1 MPLLLKF
8 HGALKTVTG
17 SCHFFKVKAS
27 GNIYAVDCGAT
38 QGEDDD
44 EQLALPRNLPR
55 DCSPDKLSG
64 IILTHAHGD
73 HINHLP
79 RWFQAGF
86 RGQIICTR
94 ETAKLAEIALPDSH
108 RIESR
113 EGKDPA
119 DEASLELTL
128 EALRSAKHVQPGAP
142 VVLEHNVTIQA
153 APTSHLLGSCAFRI
167 VASSG
172 VKTSS
177 VLFTGD
183 IGPVEHSDETLSL
196 YAERSA
202 HEQPSDYIISE
213 STYGSR
219 PRNKDSK
226 SGRRRQEKV
235 CEMLSKA
242 FRHGNTSLVV
252 IPAFSL
258 QRTLDVL
265 ADVFLALQYQRT
277 EIGLSKSIVP
287 LICIPSGLSYNFAQ
301 AYRDFLFT
309 EFTAGHCFFNDQSQ
323 LLRTIRQAGDDEAGV
338 FDMLIPY
345 NKRDVVSRMDEDH
358 DPICTE
364 IVWGKPR
371 LPSGCP
377 TVIICGTGMTQ
388 GGYVT
393 ELMDAYLNKED
404 ATFVL
409 CGYVPLRSPGSQLRQ
424 IAPLSLSERSA
435 LVVKIPKD
443 KQNGR
448 PAKAFPGDEIK
459 CGFDSVSE
467 YYSGHADG
475 HSIIR
480 YILGDKLERS
490 EQTKGIFLVHGDKGA
505 RADLRDLIRESCL
518 RADKQAPEVFCPTP
532 HGLWFDCETG
542 GAEDASSDFSI
553 DDEARRILSAHFD
566 EQYGVARDF
575 SIDDDSWKILSDHD
589 DEAQG
594 SAISAA
600 SQNLPDLIEI
610 ETCVILSNPLP
621 VDEAIELI
629 KGAFDFAR
637 PEARGDGLLLKFA
650 RPGRPHS
657 TVVVEADRI
666 GASLLKLSVQTKIK
680 QAERIEDIAAVAFD
694 WRRPLNLLGVAK
706 ELYYA
711 GVRWCETDA
720 EVDRLLAICTPC
732 VYGKKQRR
740 QPVLIL
746 HKEMIGPEQ
755 LQSIERLLTPAVVV
769 AVIHESAV
777 AKINAY
783 LGLQGIQA
791 LHRGNAVYLPIK
803 FGSGAHSVSSE
814 KGSLDI
820 AKLAELA
827 TADTYILN
835 AREPQLSGVGQP
847 SPLTAPAPETIE
859 AAPAKIPTAA
869 RAAVTVKDKTKLPL
883 DPFLELAV
891 GQKVSATVEYVR
903 FKPSTGAVNFVL
915 LRHDAPDLSGMLH
928 CTQMVGPFTATIGD
942 AVDVWVRQVMPERR
956 EVVFTQ
962 YQVRLPGG
970 ELIATL
976 GTSSLTPTGISEILS
991 GKATTDAACRAA
1003 DDSMYLQG
1011 VIDEP
1016 TRPGTSLSRRT
1027 AIDTYNR
1034 LVDSLGLIDTAS
1046 IPAPEPVKGITYGD
1060 VAKELSYSLDDIIH
1074 AAGHMIGD
1082 PETYQLG
1089 VAVLPAGFTP
1099 NEASAFPLEHKE
1111 AFVLE
1116 CRQRSE
1122 KGWTKQ
1128 IQIES
1133 EFKPDCLS
1141 LAALATSMGI
1151 TEAELLSLMSSKGIQ
1166 PKVQVVLTSDDIK
1179 ALRK

>member
-55 DCSPDKLSG
+55 ECAPDKLSG

-73 HINHLP
+73 HISHLP

-86 RGQIICTR
+86 RGQIFCTHQ
-94 ETAKLAEIALPDSH
+94 TAKLAEIALQDG
-108 RIESR
+108 RKIES
-113 EGKDPA
+113 GKGASEVD
-119 DEASLELTL
+119 DENFFATL
-128 EALRSAKHVQPGAP
+128 DALRSASHVHPGKP
-142 VVLEHNVTIQA
+142 ERLENKVWIEA
-153 APTSHLLGSCAFRI
+153 APTSHLLGCCAFRI
-167 VASSG
+167 EATHDG
-172 VKTSS
+172 KTSS
-177 VLFTGD
+177 VLYTGD
-183 IGPVEHSDETLSL
+183 IGPVEHSDETQSL
-196 YAERSA
+196 YAERQRHA
-202 HEQPSDYIISE
+202 ECSDYIVSE

-219 PRNKDSK
+219 PRSK
-226 SGRRRQEKV
+226 ESQNGRRRQARV

-242 FRHGNTSLVV
+242 FRHGDNSLVV

-258 QRTLDVL
+258 QRSLDVL
-265 ADVFLALQYQRT
+265 VDVFCAMQYQRS
-277 EIGLSKSIVP
+277 EIGLSNSAIP
-287 LICIPSGLSYNFAQ
+287 LIAIHSGLSWHYAEV
-301 AYRDFLFT
+301 YRDFHAD
-309 EFTAGHCFFNDQSQ
+309 EYGERCFFNDQS
-323 LLRTIRQAGDDEAGV
+323 LLRKIVSDAGDDEIAV
-338 FDMLIPY
+338 FNDLIPY
-345 NKRDVVSRMDEDH
+345 GRNKHVTRLNENHEEVV
-358 DPICTE
+358 TE
-364 IVWGKPR
+364 IMWGRPEF
-371 LPSGCP
+371 PSGRP
-377 TVIICGTGMTQ
+377 TVVICAAGMTQ
-388 GGYVT
+388 TGPIT
-393 ELMDAYLNKED
+393 DLMDSYLSKEE

-409 CGYVPLRSPGSQLRQ
+409 CGYVPPSSPGGQLRD
-424 IAPLSLSERSA
+424 IWPRSLSARAS
-435 LVVKIPKD
+435 LSVKIPKD
-443 KQNGR
+443 NHTGR
-448 PAKAFPGDEIK
+448 PAKAIQGDAIK

-467 YYSGHADG
+467 FYSGHADG
-475 HSIIR
+475 PSIIR
-480 YILGDKLERS
+480 YILGDKLERA

-518 RADKQAPEVFCPTP
+518 RAGKQAPEVFCPTP
-532 HGLWFDCETG
+532 HGQWFDCETG

-553 DDEARRILSAHFD
+553 DDEARRILSAHND
-566 EQYGVARDF
+566 EQYGVASDF
-575 SIDDDSWKILSDHD
+575 SIDDDSWKFLSALSD
-589 DEAQG
+589 ETQG
-594 SAISAA
+594 VAISDA
-600 SQNLPDLIEI
+600 SQTLPELIEI
-610 ETCVILSNPLP
+610 ETCVILNNPLQ
-621 VDEAIELI
+621 VDEVIELI

-657 TVVVEADRI
+657 TVVIEAGRI
-666 GASLLKLSVQTKIK
+666 GSTLLKLSVQTRIK
-680 QAERIEDIAAVAFD
+680 QAECIEDIASVAFD

-746 HKEMIGPEQ
+746 HNELLKPEQ

-769 AVIHESAV
+769 AVIHESSL

-783 LGLQGIQA
+783 LGLEGDRA

-803 FGSGAHSVSSE
+803 FGSGAHSVSS
-814 KGSLDI
+814 GLASLDI
-820 AKLAELA
+820 AKLAEL
-827 TADTYILN
+827 TTEDTYILN
-835 AREPQLSGVGQP
+835 AREPQLSVVGQP
-847 SPLTAPAPETIE
+847 SPLTSPAPETIE
-859 AAPAKIPTAA
+859 AVSVIIPAQSRTSMPAK
-869 RAAVTVKDKTKLPL
+869 TKAPLPL
-883 DPFLELAV
+883 DPFLELAI
-891 GQKVSATVEYVR
+891 GQKVSAVVEYIRV
-903 FKPSTGAVNFVL
+903 KPSTGAANFAL
-915 LRHDAPDLSGMLH
+915 LRLNNPSLSGMLH
-928 CTQMVGPFTATIGD
+928 CTQMVGPFNSKVGD
-942 AVDVWVRQVMPERR
+942 VIEVWVRQVMPERR

-970 ELIATL
+970 ELIAAL
-976 GTSSLTPTGISEILS
+976 GTSSLTPTGISDILS
-991 GKATTDAACRAA
+991 GKASADAACRAA

-1011 VIDEP
+1011 VFDEP

-1034 LVDSLGLIDTAS
+1034 LVDALGLIDTAS
-1046 IPAPEPVKGITYGD
+1046 IPAPEPIKGITYGD
-1060 VAKELSYSLDDIIH
+1060 VAKELSYSVDDIIN

-1111 AFVLE
+1111 AFVHE
-1116 CRQRSE
+1116 CLQRSE
-1122 KGWTKQ
+1122 KGWSKHTDL
-1128 IQIES
+1128 EN

-1141 LAALATSMGI
+1141 LASLATSMGI

-1166 PKVQVVLTSDDIK
+1166 PKVQVVLTSEDVTK
-1179 ALRK
+1179 LRT

>member
-55 DCSPDKLSG
+55 ECAPDKLSG

-73 HINHLP
+73 HISHLP

-86 RGQIICTR
+86 RGQIFCTH
-94 ETAKLAEIALPDSH
+94 ETAKLAEIALQDG
-108 RIESR
+108 RKIES
-113 EGKDPA
+113 GKGATEVD
-119 DEASLELTL
+119 DENFFATL
-128 EALRSAKHVQPGAP
+128 DALRSASHVHPGKP
-142 VVLEHNVTIQA
+142 ERLENNVWIEA
-153 APTSHLLGSCAFRI
+153 APTSHLLGCCAFRI
-167 VASSG
+167 EATHEG
-172 VKTSS
+172 KKSS
-177 VLFTGD
+177 VLYTGD
-183 IGPVEHSDETLSL
+183 IGPVEHSDETQSL
-196 YAERSA
+196 YAERKR
-202 HEQPSDYIISE
+202 HTECSDYIVSE

-219 PRNKDSK
+219 PRNKESQN
-226 SGRRRQEKV
+226 GRRRQARV

-242 FRHGNTSLVV
+242 FRHGDNSLVV

-258 QRTLDVL
+258 QRSLDVL
-265 ADVFLALQYQRT
+265 VDVFCAMQYQRS
-277 EIGLSKSIVP
+277 EIGLSNSAIP
-287 LICIPSGLSYNFAQ
+287 LIAIHSGLSWHYAEV
-301 AYRDFLFT
+301 YRDCHAD
-309 EFTAGHCFFNDQSQ
+309 EHGERCFFNDQS
-323 LLRTIRQAGDDEAGV
+323 LLRKIVSDAGDDEIAV
-338 FDMLIPY
+338 FNDLIPY
-345 NKRDVVSRMDEDH
+345 GRNKQATRLNENHEEVV
-358 DPICTE
+358 TE
-364 IVWGKPR
+364 IMWGRPE
-371 LPSGCP
+371 LPAGRP
-377 TVIICGTGMTQ
+377 TVVICAAGMTQ
-388 GGYVT
+388 TGPIT
-393 ELMDAYLNKED
+393 ELMDSYLSKEE

-409 CGYVPLRSPGSQLRQ
+409 CGYVPPSSPGGQLRD
-424 IAPLSLSERSA
+424 IWPRSLSERAS
-435 LVVKIPKD
+435 LVVKLPKD
-443 KQNGR
+443 NHSGR
-448 PAKAFPGDEIK
+448 PAKAIQGDAIK

-467 YYSGHADG
+467 FYSGHADG
-475 HSIIR
+475 PSIIR
-480 YILGDKLERS
+480 YILGDKLERAG
-490 EQTKGIFLVHGDKGA
+490 QTKGIFLVHGDKGA

-532 HGLWFDCETG
+532 HGLWFE
-542 GAEDASSDFSI
+542 
-553 DDEARRILSAHFD
+553 
-566 EQYGVARDF
+566 
-575 SIDDDSWKILSDHD
+575 SWKILSAYD
-589 DEAQG
+589 DETQG
-594 SAISAA
+594 ATISAA
-600 SQNLPDLIEI
+600 SQNLPELIEI
-610 ETCVILSNPLP
+610 ETSVILNNPLP

-657 TVVVEADRI
+657 TVVIEADRI
-666 GASLLKLSVQTKIK
+666 GSTLLKLSVQARIK
-680 QAERIEDIAAVAFD
+680 QAECIEDIAAVAFD
-694 WRRPLNLLGVAK
+694 WRRPLNLLGVSK

-720 EVDRLLAICTPC
+720 EVDRLLAMCTPS
-732 VYGKKQRR
+732 VFGRRQRR

-746 HKEMIGPEQ
+746 HKETLSPEK

-769 AVIHESAV
+769 AVVHEQAIS
-777 AKINAY
+777 KINAA
-783 LGLQGIQA
+783 LGLNGD
-791 LHRGNAVYLPIK
+791 LTLSSRNAIYLPIK
-803 FGSGAHSVSSE
+803 FVAGAHSVFSQE
-814 KGSLDI
+814 GGLDI
-820 AKLAELA
+820 AKLCALVS
-827 TADTYILN
+827 ADTFILN
-835 AREPQLSGVGQP
+835 AREPQLSGSGQP
-847 SPLTAPAPETIE
+847 SPLTAPIPETAEIIF
-859 AAPAKIPTAA
+859 AKLATSSPVTAPAK
-869 RAAVTVKDKTKLPL
+869 TKAPLPL
-883 DPFLELAV
+883 DPFLEVAI
-891 GQKVSATVEYVR
+891 GQKVSAVVEYVR
-903 FKPSTGAVNFVL
+903 VKPSTGAANFAL
-915 LRHDAPDLSGMLH
+915 LRLNNPSLSGMLH
-928 CTQMVGPFTATIGD
+928 CTQMVGSFTSKVGD
-942 AVDVWVRQVMPERR
+942 VIEVWVRQVMPERR

-976 GTSSLTPTGISEILS
+976 GTSSLTPTGISDILS
-991 GKATTDAACRAA
+991 GKASADAACRAA

-1034 LVDSLGLIDTAS
+1034 LVDALGLIDTAS
-1046 IPAPEPVKGITYGD
+1046 IPAPEPVKGISYGD
-1060 VAKELSYSLDDIIH
+1060 VAKELSYSLDDIIN